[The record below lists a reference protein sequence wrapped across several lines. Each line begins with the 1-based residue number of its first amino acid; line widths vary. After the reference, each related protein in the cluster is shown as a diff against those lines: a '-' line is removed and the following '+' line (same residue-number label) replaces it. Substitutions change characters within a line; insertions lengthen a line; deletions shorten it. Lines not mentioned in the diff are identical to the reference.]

1 MKKLN
6 KYFIIFLIF
15 TTINSL
21 NKEGSVKMKLYVSI
35 DMEGITGLVDQSNVF
50 LQEANYERSRRI
62 MTQEANAVIT
72 AALKSRCTEV
82 VVNDSHSSMN
92 NLLVEDLH
100 PEAVLISGSVKPYSM
115 VQGLDDSFAGAMFIG
130 YHSRAGIPG
139 VMSHAM
145 TFGVRN
151 MYINDVAVGELGFNA
166 YVAGYY
172 EVPILLVAGDDYT
185 TTEATSLIPNITTAI
200 VKKAISRS
208 AAQTLTPK
216 KAEQLLQEKVEIAI
230 QNKHLVNPL
239 LPPTQPTLRIE
250 FNNYGQAEWA
260 NLMPGTKIEPNSTT
274 VSFQAK
280 DILEAYQA
288 MLVMTELA
296 MRTTFC

>member
-1 MKKLN
+1 
-6 KYFIIFLIF
+6 
-15 TTINSL
+15 
-21 NKEGSVKMKLYVSI
+21 
-35 DMEGITGLVDQSNVF
+35 
-50 LQEANYERSRRI
+50 

-130 YHSRAGIPG
+130 YHSRAGMPG

-200 VKKAISRS
+200 VKKPF
-208 AAQTLTPK
+208 LV
-216 KAEQLLQEKVEIAI
+216 LQH
-230 QNKHLVNPL
+230 KHLL
-239 LPPTQPTLRIE
+239 LRKQ
-250 FNNYGQAEWA
+250 NNYFKKK
-260 NLMPGTKIEPNSTT
+260 LKLPFKINT
-274 VSFQAK
+274 
-280 DILEAYQA
+280 
-288 MLVMTELA
+288 
-296 MRTTFC
+296 